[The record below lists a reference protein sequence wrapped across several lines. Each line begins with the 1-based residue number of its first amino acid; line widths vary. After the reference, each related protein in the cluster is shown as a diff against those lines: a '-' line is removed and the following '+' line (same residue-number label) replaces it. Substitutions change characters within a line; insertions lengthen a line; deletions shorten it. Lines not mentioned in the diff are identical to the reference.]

1 MLQQHYSSAVLI
13 AVVPTAVAA
22 VEVAIAIAVGGRE
35 APTAVIGPSL
45 LILLLLM
52 LVRLS

>member
-1 MLQQHYSSAVLI
+1 MLI